1 MPPVRRIA
9 TTCLFLAVLAYPAL
23 GLDGDPGGPA
33 IQAVA
38 RARPAVV
45 SIRALG
51 TGRDGYGAGIVIRG
65 DGLVLT
71 ALHVVKDASA
81 LAIVFEHGEEHPGK
95 LLAADEEIDV
105 ALVRTIAPG
114 RTFAAAS
121 LGSDADLELGQE
133 LMAISNPFGLGIS
146 VTRGILSARDRR
158 NVVGRNSAGLLQTDA
173 AINPGSSG
181 GALIDLNGEVVGLIV
196 AILTRTGGHQGI
208 GFAVPAHELRR
219 ALPYLV
225 RGEAVR
231 RPWLGVR
238 VAQTDQ
244 GLRIKSVVPAG
255 PAATA
260 GLRAGDTLLRLKG
273 QPLVRILD
281 LRRLLRGVEAG
292 AALRADFLRDG
303 KVDSVEVRVGLRAP
317 RVAPLTKT

>member
-1 MPPVRRIA
+1 M
-9 TTCLFLAVLAYPAL
+9 
-23 GLDGDPGGPA
+23 DGDPGGPA

-38 RARPAVV
+38 RARPSVV

-51 TGRDGYGAGIVIRG
+51 TGRDGYGAGIVIRA

-71 ALHVVKDASA
+71 ALHVVKDAGA
-81 LAIVFEHGEEHPGK
+81 LAIVFESGEEHPGK

-114 RTFAAAS
+114 RTFPAAT

-133 LMAISNPFGLGIS
+133 LIAISNPFGLGIS

-158 NVVGRNSAGLLQTDA
+158 NVVGRNAASLLQTDA

-181 GALIDLNGEVVGLIV
+181 GALVDGKGDVVGLIV
-196 AILTRTGGHQGI
+196 AILTRTGGHQGL

-219 ALPYLV
+219 ALPFLI
-225 RGEAVR
+225 RGEPVR

-255 PAATA
+255 PAANA

-273 QPLVRILD
+273 QPLLRILD
-281 LRRLLRGVEAG
+281 LRRLLRRVEAG
-292 AALRADFLRDG
+292 AAIRADFLRDG
-303 KVDSVEVRVGLRAP
+303 KVDSVEVKVGLRVRRSLP
-317 RVAPLTKT
+317 